1 MTKHEILD
9 KIASSYTSENRSV
22 VPSGIGCL
30 YKGDQ
35 GKECAFAMMV
45 KEESKDKLIDG
56 VTAAAL
62 FGAARGITQ
71 DDLKP
76 EYQGHSLAFYDSC
89 QLLHDQASYWNYTGL
104 NQRGKRALALIK
116 EEYENT

>member
-9 KIASSYTSENRSV
+9 KIASSYTGKNRSV
-22 VPSGIGCL
+22 TPSGLSCL
-30 YKGDQ
+30 YKGAQ

-45 KEESKDKLIDG
+45 KEESKNKLLEGIGASNLFADKC
-56 VTAAAL
+56 
-62 FGAARGITQ
+62 ITQ

-76 EYQGHSLAFYDSC
+76 EYQGHSLEFYNSC
-89 QLLHDQASYWNYTGL
+89 QLLHDCLEYWDTTGL
-104 NQRGKRALALIK
+104 SKSGESALILLK